1 MEALQ
6 EAAGEF
12 LQERWAQLI
21 VAFLF
26 AGIGAFI
33 TTLRNRRKTAD
44 RIALELIATHEAM
57 LARAFPYNG
66 WRESDPRE
74 KWMLEPYVRRI
85 DFLKDLAGESGLSAN
100 AVAMVRQYERA
111 LEDFIETWA
120 TTRRRR
126 DGFQD
131 ALNVLTA
138 ALKNALN
145 ALRRLRK
152 HRNDPIWAAGSRAV
166 ERQVQDAQRAALEI
180 GPRREPEG
188 PSSMVEGAPQGRSI
202 HHDDQ
207 GSVAGEDQCD
217 SAPLRS

>member
-26 AGIGAFI
+26 AGLGALI

-74 KWMLEPYVRRI
+74 KWMLEPYVRRV
-85 DFLKDLAGESGLSAN
+85 DFLKDLARDSGLSAN
-100 AVAMVRQYERA
+100 AVASVRQYERA

-120 TTRRRR
+120 TSQRRRG
-126 DGFQD
+126 GFQEALKTLTQSLRD
-131 ALNVLTA
+131 ALV
-138 ALKNALN
+138 ALK
-145 ALRRLRK
+145 RLRK
-152 HRNDPIWAAGSRAV
+152 HRIEVMKAESWAAD
-166 ERQVQDAQRAALEI
+166 RQARDEQRLADGTGLQT
-180 GPRREPEG
+180 EPAG
-188 PSSMVEGAPQGRSI
+188 PSSAVEPRPHGSSVQ
-202 HHDDQ
+202 HD
-207 GSVAGEDQCD
+207 GPS
-217 SAPLRS
+217 